1 MVLLDSSALLARFET
16 GVDFINGV
24 TELTQGRVV
33 FTLPFETLVELRMLS
48 RGRPKLAGM
57 AELAL
62 KISGD
67 FRTLPPTGM
76 GCDDALTYL
85 AKTYK
90 AAVAT
95 ADRVLRRRLRAL
107 GITVFYPAGERR
119 IIGEGWFDEVKR
131 TV

>member
-1 MVLLDSSALLARFET
+1 MVLLDSSALLACFET
-16 GVDFINGV
+16 GVKFVEGV
-24 TELTQGRVV
+24 TDLTQGRAV
-33 FTLPFETLVELRMLS
+33 FILPSETLVELRMLS
-48 RGRPKLAGM
+48 TSRPKLAGM

-62 KISGD
+62 KTARG

-76 GCDDALTYL
+76 GCDDALVHL

-95 ADRVLRRRLRAL
+95 ADSVLRRRLRAL
-107 GITVFYPAGERR
+107 GITVFYPTGEKR
-119 IIGEGWFDEVKR
+119 ISGEGWFEEVKR

>member
-1 MVLLDSSALLARFET
+1 MVLLDSSALLACFET
-16 GVDFINGV
+16 GVKFMEEV
-24 TELTQGRVV
+24 TDLTQGRAV
-33 FTLPFETLVELRMLS
+33 FNLPFETVVELRMLGT
-48 RGRPKLAGM
+48 GRPKLAGM

-62 KISGD
+62 KTARC

-76 GCDDALTYL
+76 GCDDALVYL

-107 GITVFYPAGERR
+107 GITVFYPAGEKR
-119 IIGEGWFDEVKR
+119 IIGEGWFEEVKR
-131 TV
+131 IV